1 MIWLVYFLEAPKRSG
16 AGAEPEQSGAGVC
29 NPKGA
34 SPKFLDAQADKLTCR
49 RIKDMHTHTC
59 RHTGIQTDRQ
69 ANRQTDKR
77 ACIQAFHQKPKH
89 GTRTMPE
96 AFCFSRFHRNYAYLQ
111 KASI

>member
-49 RIKDMHTHTC
+49 RIKDMHTHMQTH
-59 RHTGIQTDRQ
+59 RNTDGQTGKQADRQ
-69 ANRQTDKR
+69 TSMHTS
-77 ACIQAFHQKPKH
+77 FPS
-89 GTRTMPE
+89 E
-96 AFCFSRFHRNYAYLQ
+96 A
-111 KASI
+111 